1 MSQTEPKV
9 SSTLEK
15 YVPIEELA
23 QHLSLAITTVRS
35 WVRMGVIPKS
45 TYLKIGNTYRFNI
58 AEVVEK
64 LKESSIKADLVPHPN
79 QDSDANAPVQLELN
93 FEDDV

>member
-1 MSQTEPKV
+1 MSQSE
-9 SSTLEK
+9 EK

-45 TYLKIGNTYRFNI
+45 TYLKIGNTYRFSI
-58 AEVVEK
+58 PEVVEK
-64 LKESSIKADLVPHPN
+64 LKENSVKADLVPHTD
-79 QDSDANAPVQLELN
+79 QGGDVNAPVQLELN